1 MKKRIMAVLLVAVT
15 VVGMAGCGT
24 KNSSAQNAEKSA
36 AATES
41 ATTKGSSNDK
51 VLRVGMEGTYAPYTY
66 HDTDG
71 NLTGYEVDVAKAIGE
86 KIGYKVEFVET
97 KWDSMFEALDAG
109 NFDVV
114 MNQVTITDER
124 KAKYDF
130 STPYVYSKPVLIVAA
145 DNKDIKSFNDV
156 KGKKAAEGLTSNFNQ
171 IAQSYGAEIVGQDEF
186 SLAMECVLSGEADC
200 AINDELTY
208 AYWKHVKGDKD
219 TTKIVAESD
228 DVSQSAI
235 VTKKGNDELLSK
247 INDAIS
253 GLLKD
258 GTISSISQKYFSI
271 DISKK

>member
-1 MKKRIMAVLLVAVT
+1 MKKRIVAVILAVVT
-15 VVGMAGCGT
+15 VFGMAGCGT
-24 KNSSAQNAEKSA
+24 KSSAGSQNAGNSA
-36 AATES
+36 SATEK
-41 ATTKGSSNDK
+41 TTKGSTSDK

-66 HDTDG
+66 HDTNGD
-71 NLTGYEVDVAKAIGE
+71 LTGYEVDVANAIGK

-124 KAKYDF
+124 KAKYAF
-130 STPYVYSKPVLIVAA
+130 STPYVFSKPVLIVSSK
-145 DNKDIKSFNDV
+145 NNDIKTFQDV

-171 IAQSYGAEIVGQDEF
+171 IAKSYGAEIVGQDEF

-200 AINDELTY
+200 AINDQLTY
-208 AYWKHVKGDKD
+208 AYWKHVKDDKD
-219 TTKIVAESD
+219 TKIVAESN

-235 VTKKGNDELLSK
+235 VMKKGNDELLNK

-253 GLLKD
+253 ELLKD
-258 GTISSISQKYFSI
+258 GTISSISQKYFSM

>member
-1 MKKRIMAVLLVAVT
+1 MKKRIIAVILAVVT
-15 VVGMAGCGT
+15 VFGMAGCGT
-24 KNSSAQNAEKSA
+24 KNSAGSQNSGNKTS
-36 AATES
+36 ATEN
-41 ATTKGSSNDK
+41 ATTKGSSSEK

-66 HDTDG
+66 HDTNGD
-71 NLTGYEVDVAKAIGE
+71 LTGYEVDVANAIGK

-124 KAKYDF
+124 KAKYAF
-130 STPYVYSKPVLIVAA
+130 STPYVFSKPVLIVSSK
-145 DNKDIKSFNDV
+145 NNDIKTFQDV

-200 AINDELTY
+200 AINDQLTY
-208 AYWKHVKGDKD
+208 AYWKHVKDDKA
-219 TTKIVAESD
+219 TKIVAESN

-235 VTKKGNDELLSK
+235 VTKKGNDELLNK